1 MFFCFFAS
9 FKTMKIYM
17 KKIEIYKKEGENVKI
32 YLTILNVRY
41 N

>member
-1 MFFCFFAS
+1 MFFCFFAP
-9 FKTMKIYM
+9 FETMKIYM
-17 KKIEIYKKEGENVKI
+17 KKIEIDKKEGENVKI